1 VQISSAWHSKI
12 GCNIKRQ
19 KIGVNRKSW
28 KNPKDGIFMTVR
40 NVNDREVLET
50 TSLAHGG
57 AMAVYEK
64 TRQISHTI
72 SHTVT
77 TA

>member
-1 VQISSAWHSKI
+1 MEGYTPRERGMQFVQTPCLLILTWKI
-12 GCNIKRQ
+12 LWYESTPTNEIDPDA
-19 KIGVNRKSW
+19 IGGS
-28 KNPKDGIFMTVR
+28 
-40 NVNDREVLET
+40 DRE
-50 TSLAHGG
+50 

-64 TRQISHTI
+64 ARQISHTD

>member
-1 VQISSAWHSKI
+1 
-12 GCNIKRQ
+12 
-19 KIGVNRKSW
+19 VNRKNW
-28 KNPKDGIFMTVR
+28 KNPKDGIFMIVR
-40 NVNDREVLET
+40 NVNDREVLEK

-64 TRQISHTI
+64 ARQISHTD

>member
-1 VQISSAWHSKI
+1 
-12 GCNIKRQ
+12 
-19 KIGVNRKSW
+19 
-28 KNPKDGIFMTVR
+28 MTVR
-40 NVNDREVLET
+40 NVNDREVLEK

-64 TRQISHTI
+64 ARQISHTD